1 MYKIVAK
8 LLANRIR
15 KVMPSIIEETQF
27 AFIEGRHLLQ
37 SVLITNEIIDEAR
50 KNHKPCLIFK
60 IDFEKAYDSVSWE
73 FLLYMLRRFGFSSR
87 WIKWIEGSLKSM
99 SMSVLVNGSPSN
111 EFIPQKGIRQGDPLA
126 PFLFNVIVEALSGL
140 QRKAIAENMYKGY
153 PVGSKKVDISIL
165 QYADDTI
172 FWRSNYGKC
181 ESIKGY
187 FEGF

>member
-1 MYKIVAK
+1 MCK
-8 LLANRIR
+8 LVITPNDNHNHESHKKTNTNRIR

-99 SMSVLVNGSPSN
+99 SMSVLVNGSPTN
-111 EFIPQKGIRQGDPLA
+111 ELYLKKELDREIR
-126 PFLFNVIVEALSGL
+126 
-140 QRKAIAENMYKGY
+140 
-153 PVGSKKVDISIL
+153 
-165 QYADDTI
+165 
-172 FWRSNYGKC
+172 
-181 ESIKGY
+181 
-187 FEGF
+187 